1 MTMPQS
7 DTVTLDTVPSADT
20 ATLHSWQRLTLGCE
34 LTLHAAAREPVHAPS
49 LQADFAR
56 LDATVGPSGRN
67 FLANDGSWAAI
78 PLIER
83 SSQVTGSLPPRGC
96 PTPALARM
104 PSVQALLSCHDWHVL
119 SVYVLRQPPHGVLP
133 WHFDNQAVHLSECRL
148 LLPIHAP
155 PGAVTWIGH
164 DAAAY
169 PEGVLWTGD
178 FSFPH
183 QVDNPTQSQRIV
195 LAIDARS
202 DDAVR
207 RLLPAALTEAPARRH
222 DLARAAQSLMLRWR
236 AGHTA

>member
-133 WHFDNQAVHLSECRL
+133 WHFDSQAVHLSECRL

-164 DAAAY
+164 DGADRGPSAAPRPCAGRSE
-169 PEGVLWTGD
+169 P
-178 FSFPH
+178 
-183 QVDNPTQSQRIV
+183 
-195 LAIDARS
+195 DAT
-202 DDAVR
+202 
-207 RLLPAALTEAPARRH
+207 LARRPH
-222 DLARAAQSLMLRWR
+222 RVI
-236 AGHTA
+236 AGPLKRPSQEPADVDRPCRG